1 MYACDYSSFIKRENR
16 GEGSVI
22 LISKRRYIIFNDLL
36 LQLSLE
42 NCGNDTYDRQERER
56 ESKLIMQ

>member
-56 ESKLIMQ
+56 E